1 VRRSRE
7 LIERFTGGDPG
18 IRASLQRMY
27 DKEGSEKA
35 SRGMASPELAEYM
48 RRAHEVSGGAG

>member
-1 VRRSRE
+1 M
-7 LIERFTGGDPG
+7 FTGGDPG

-27 DKEGSEKA
+27 DEEGAEKA

-48 RRAHEVSGGAG
+48 RRAHETSGGAAA